1 MGVSR
6 RYRRTLDIGVMEW
19 RVLALLAVEA
29 QASPARIGEVA
40 GVDKS
45 VVSRA
50 VTALER
56 KRLVSVTVGQAGGRQ
71 TQLSLTSEGQVLH
84 DRGIV
89 GALAAETRMLEG
101 FSDSERAQLV
111 DYLKRLTANVVRAS
125 EAPD

>member
-1 MGVSR
+1 MGASR

-56 KRLVSVTVGQAGGRQ
+56 KRLVSVTAGRAGGRQ
-71 TQLSLTSEGQVLH
+71 TQLALTPAGQALH

-89 GALAAETRMLEG
+89 GALAGEARMLEG
-101 FSDSERAQLV
+101 FSDAERDQLV
-111 DYLKRLTANVVRAS
+111 DFLKRLTANVVRLNG
-125 EAPD
+125 APD